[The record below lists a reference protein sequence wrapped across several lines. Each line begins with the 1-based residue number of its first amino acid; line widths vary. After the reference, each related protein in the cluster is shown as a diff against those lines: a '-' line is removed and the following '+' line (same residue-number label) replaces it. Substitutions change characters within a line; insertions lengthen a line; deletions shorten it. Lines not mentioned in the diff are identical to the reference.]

1 MLVSETKV
9 FISILRAGKFN
20 NDMSVCQK
28 AHLLLYCLEIKAI
41 AQLFGKVH
49 MFIV

>member
-9 FISILRAGKFN
+9 FFPFSGKFS

-28 AHLLLYCLEIKAI
+28 AHLLLYYFEIKAI